1 MKSGFSL
8 AELLLT
14 LTIIGVIASEVIP
27 IVINDVQEAELRI
40 AWKKTFSNLT
50 QATMFIL
57 QDNTNNLEYAF
68 DTSGKTNATASENY
82 KNTYASRLHILK
94 NCKGTAAWGGT
105 GTGASAEG
113 CWHVGAGSWYFLYGG
128 TLDSR
133 DHPGLVLADG
143 TLVRFYMDR
152 SNCTYAVGTYTRC
165 GLISVDVN
173 GFKKPNTIGKDIF
186 TVSVTKNGI
195 VPYGSKGYFI
205 PSTTCLPGNTMSTN
219 EGHGCSMKYLYQ

>member
-27 IVINDVQEAELRI
+27 VVVNDVQEAELRI
-40 AWKKTFSNLT
+40 AWKKTFSTFT

-68 DTSGKTNATASENY
+68 DLPSKTNATASENY
-82 KNTYASRLHILK
+82 KNVFASKLHILK

-113 CWHVGAGSWYFLYGG
+113 CWHVGEGSWYFLHGG
-128 TLDSR
+128 TLGSR
-133 DHPGLVLADG
+133 DHPGLVLSDG

-165 GLISVDVN
+165 GLISFDVN

-205 PSTTCLPGNTMSTN
+205 PSESCLPGNTMSTN